1 MIFALVLFCNILQV
15 IAYEQSQ
22 IVESLS
28 QYTGRVGFA
37 ISPTKSATI
46 FINNTQTSDTGTYQC
61 MVNNPPDTSQP
72 NIGVIGLTVL
82 VPPSTPICSSQG
94 RADEGGSITLSCK
107 VEEGIPAPIFTWERM
122 EPQRQTLVTLLEAED
137 NRGMA
142 VLHNLS
148 TETSGLYRCTAYNL
162 LSSASCSVQLHV
174 QIAPSSPSGI
184 VVGVVV
190 TLVMGLVL
198 LALFVLVLWL
208 HHNGVKKWSE
218 DEGSYND
225 IRVDALSPNRLLPS
239 RKACHEAGTASST
252 TRSFRTFSSPGS
264 SKLNPLYNLS
274 RMSSKEGQDGMGQPF
289 PAGHLGKWG
298 PTPSAPYEKPL
309 GRRARFSESED
320 SLVRSGYEDDD
331 DSPTS
336 SKPGGIQPPQLLR
349 MGAMPVMV
357 SANSQAGFLV

>member
-1 MIFALVLFCNILQV
+1 MGTNNRPNLWGVCAFKWEYILDPIKVSVGTSSIQVVRGDSALLPCSFITTAALNRLNIIWTVTPLSDQSYPQQV

-225 IRVDALSPNRLLPS
+225 IR
-239 RKACHEAGTASST
+239 
-252 TRSFRTFSSPGS
+252 
-264 SKLNPLYNLS
+264 Y
-274 RMSSKEGQDGMGQPF
+274 
-289 PAGHLGKWG
+289 
-298 PTPSAPYEKPL
+298 AP
-309 GRRARFSESED
+309 
-320 SLVRSGYEDDD
+320 
-331 DSPTS
+331 
-336 SKPGGIQPPQLLR
+336 
-349 MGAMPVMV
+349 
-357 SANSQAGFLV
+357 